1 MKLGGKG
8 FQAHRFADLLR
19 LFLAVFVFTS
29 TAGAQT
35 AGTFTATGNMT
46 TPRRGHTATLLSDGT
61 VLIIGGHDYIPP
73 WIPLGSLGTAELYDP
88 SAGIFTSTANMIT
101 PRGDHSATL
110 LADG

>member
-46 TPRRGHTATLLSDGT
+46 APRTGHTATLLYDGR
-61 VLIIGGHDYIPP
+61 VLIAGGHSYIPWSGP
-73 WIPLGSLGTAELYDP
+73 RGIEQCSGCLTDSLGSNELYDP
-88 SAGIFTSTANMIT
+88 STGI
-101 PRGDHSATL
+101 
-110 LADG
+110 